1 MKKLIKKIWIIWII
15 AIFNILS
22 LPNFITTAQ
31 NVDGFNIIPELTEEE
46 AIKAN
51 QKIKEIWSTW
61 WEVMNKYRE
70 VAAKDFTIEQQLATW
85 VMNRD
90 TIMNYLVF
98 VIQFLSQLWL
108 LVWVV
113 FIMYA
118 WYKYMVSVFE
128 GWKTPSSTVK
138 NAIIWVLIIIFSYAI
153 MRILT
158 SLIWL
163 T

>member
-98 VIQFLSQLWL
+98 VIQFLSQLWCCIHH
-108 LVWVV
+108 VCM
-113 FIMYA
+113 I
-118 WYKYMVSVFE
+118 
-128 GWKTPSSTVK
+128 
-138 NAIIWVLIIIFSYAI
+138 
-153 MRILT
+153 
-158 SLIWL
+158 
-163 T
+163 

>member
-1 MKKLIKKIWIIWII
+1 MKMKIKKYIK
-15 AIFNILS
+15 NIYLLICLS
-22 LPNFITTAQ
+22 FALLPIYYIKADNDLTISK
-31 NVDGFNIIPELTEEE
+31 ELTKDEIQHVNWR
-46 AIKAN
+46 IKFLWDTPWKLWDNYHKAHKDLN
-51 QKIKEIWSTW
+51 F
-61 WEVMNKYRE
+61 RE
-70 VAAKDFTIEQQLATW
+70 RRAWGILDVNDI
-85 VMNRD
+85 
-90 TIMNYLVF
+90 INYLVII
-98 VIQFLSQLWL
+98 IQFLSQLWL

>member
-1 MKKLIKKIWIIWII
+1 MKKLIKRIWIIWII

-158 SLIWL
+158 SIIWL

>member
-1 MKKLIKKIWIIWII
+1 MKKLIKRIWIIWII